1 MPKITQVR
9 KRDGSIADF
18 QPDKIKIILE
28 KIITDKNKAS
38 TINKV
43 LKELTEVL
51 DKHYSDKLLP
61 TTQDIED
68 LLMEMLEK
76 NKQKNAIKLYQQESK
91 KEKYGFRVTHGVRD
105 DIGLTENAIKLLARR
120 YLLRNE
126 QGTII
131 ETPARLF
138 KRVAMAAASAERAYK
153 KDTKK
158 AEEDFYGLMSNLEF
172 LPNSPTL
179 MNAGT
184 ELGQLAACFVLPV
197 EDSLRSI
204 FKAVESMALIQ
215 QSGGGTGFNFSRIRP
230 KGDIVK
236 STKGVASGPLSFME
250 IFDKTTDIIKQGG
263 KRRGANMGILSA
275 DHPDIVEFIK
285 SKTNEGKF
293 ANFNLSV
300 AATDSFMEAA
310 IANKEFW
317 LVNPRNG
324 IKTKK
329 VSARVLLEMI
339 SGTAWQTG
347 DPGIVFIDEM
357 NRHNPTPAVGQIEST
372 NPCGEQPLLPYE
384 SCVLGSINLIKM
396 LNKGKLDWDKLKKT
410 VRIAVQFLDD
420 LLDVNKYPLFEIEQ
434 ITKANR
440 KLGLGVMGFAE
451 AIALMGIPYDSD
463 KAVVFAEKLM
473 KFITET
479 GRKKSEELGKE
490 KGSFANFEKS
500 VFKGKFKT
508 MRNATIT
515 TIAPTGSISI
525 ISGCSSGIEPMFAI
539 SYTRE
544 ALDGTKMLEMS
555 KIFEEVMR
563 KKGVYSKTLM
573 LEIAKEGTVQKN
585 KKVPKEIKKT
595 FVTSF
600 DIKPEWHVKIQA
612 AFQKYTDNA
621 VSKTV
626 NVSTNAKPSEIQ
638 KIYELAYKLKCKG
651 ITVYRYGS
659 KKTQVLYVGET
670 TECPGGKCTI

>member
-1 MPKITQVR
+1 MSKITQVR
-9 KRDGSIADF
+9 KRDGSIAEF
-18 QPDKIKIILE
+18 QPDKIKIILD
-28 KIITDKNKAS
+28 KIITDKNKVS
-38 TINKV
+38 IINKV

-61 TTQDIED
+61 STQDIED
-68 LLMEMLEK
+68 LLMEFLEK

-105 DIGLTENAIKLLARR
+105 DIGLTENAIKLLAKR

-131 ETPARLF
+131 ETPSRLF

-158 AEEDFYGLMSNLEF
+158 AEEEFYDLMSNLEF
-172 LPNSPTL
+172 LPNSPAL

-215 QSGGGTGFNFSRIRP
+215 QSGGGTGFNFSKIRP

-263 KRRGANMGILSA
+263 KRRGANMGILRA

-300 AATDSFMEAA
+300 AATDSFMDAA

-317 LVNPRNG
+317 LVNPHNNT
-324 IKTKK
+324 KVKK

-357 NRHNPTPAVGQIEST
+357 NRHNPTPSVGMVEST

-384 SCVLGSINLIKM
+384 SCVLGSINLLKM

-410 VRIAVQFLDD
+410 VRTAVQFLDD

-479 GRKKSEELGKE
+479 GRKKSEELGRE
-490 KGSFANFEKS
+490 KGNFSNFEKS

-525 ISGCSSGIEPMFAI
+525 IAGCSSGIEPMFAI

-544 ALDGTKMLEMS
+544 ALDSTKMLEMS
-555 KIFEEVMR
+555 KVFEEVMR

-585 KKVPKEIKKT
+585 KKVPKEIKKI

-626 NVSTNAKPSEIQ
+626 NVSTNAKPADIQ

-670 TECPGGKCTI
+670 TECPGGTCTI